1 MDNLK
6 KVIKDAIKGNHIE
19 EVIKSIHEAV
29 GHGHSN
35 VTSKDEVQALLNEC
49 LYDAVCFGRYEIGK
63 ELVKNGAD
71 VNYEDPLK
79 QSVLLRI
86 VFSRRSKEVDDIL
99 EFLLENG
106 SDINHRSI
114 NGQSDFMSLLASEH
128 LSYHQLVRFV
138 DSVKD
143 IDEVD
148 LRTGGGYLHL
158 VSRRPGDEGK
168 VVMMQKLLQK
178 GLEVNGRDNNDDTPL
193 HLMATIA
200 DCASM
205 RFLVENG
212 ADFLAKN
219 RLGETVLHSLVSSNE
234 FDGFQE
240 SLAFLIEMGMDI
252 NGTDFSGKTSIHH
265 ALLSKDTNEAALKE
279 LLKAGIKVNVKDA
292 NGRNEVYVAVEAVD
306 ASYCPADLDRRAA
319 VIKLLAEVGVEVSE
333 GDMYGITPL
342 HLATMK
348 SDLEILVTLLDAGAD
363 IMKRSNSGATAL
375 HWSCRT
381 YNMAHVMIH
390 SYFNEGQDI
399 NVVDD
404 YGSTALHWAVWFR
417 QLPVAQ
423 SLLQVGCDYSIHDN
437 SGNTPVDLAK
447 KVFFDQFLDLVEDE
461 KYKDLEG
468 LTLQE
473 PVLKCNDSDPFHA
486 CPLLRYVRKEEG
498 KLDMEPYIE
507 HLDRHKA
514 SLARCFDA
522 SVDIKHMGLFYNIEE
537 NIFVPKTI
545 ETLMPLLKK
554 RVGELNPLFNCELRL
569 AGSVFEGTKVNLPD
583 EFDYLWV
590 LTEFCEAF
598 LPVESPSFPESF
610 VKLKFKKD
618 ADAPRFTRYLTTQNF
633 LDSSLF
639 IRDFN
644 RTVNEALMDILKHD
658 MQFSNLMCLQLLN
671 EIFCTISSLG
681 FQYFGREA
689 KYFRISVDVVPT
701 IWFPEWTPRDLKTMD
716 VSQFTSRVEKSPG
729 FYVIIKTPD
738 RCHVKDFTL
747 FFRVSYAYLEQCIM
761 RAVPESVKMGYIVL
775 KILSESGYLPKVV
788 DHDNQRSVK
797 KYVTSYHLKTCFLHE
812 LELWKRD
819 AENTTEIIESEDKR
833 KLALVWAKRVV
844 NHCEKSIQGK
854 FLATIFEP
862 KRNLLGLVGFED
874 VMQDGDVFVD
884 LVNLLQYMLDLLDHD
899 EPIRTQN
906 P

>member
-6 KVIKDAIKGNHIE
+6 KVIKDAIQGNHIE

-35 VTSKDEVQALLNEC
+35 VTSKDEVQTLLNEC

-79 QSVLLRI
+79 QSVLLRAI
-86 VFSRRSKEVDDIL
+86 FSRRSEEVDDIL

-158 VSRRPGDEGK
+158 ISRRPGDQGK
-168 VVMMQKLLQK
+168 VMMMQKLLQK
-178 GLEVNGRDNNDDTPL
+178 GLEVNGRENNDDTPL

-205 RFLVENG
+205 RFLIEND

-234 FDGFQE
+234 FDGFQQ

-252 NGTDFSGKTSIHH
+252 DGTDLSGKTSIHH
-265 ALLSKDTNEAALKE
+265 ALLSKDTNEAALGE
-279 LLKAGIKVNVKDA
+279 LLKAGIKVNVKDT

-319 VIKLLAEVGVEVSE
+319 VIKLLAEVGVDVSA
-333 GDMYGITPL
+333 GDMNGITPL

-375 HWSCRT
+375 HWSCKT

-404 YGSTALHWAVWFR
+404 HGSTALHWAVWFR
-417 QLPVAQ
+417 QLPVSQ

-486 CPLLRYVRKEEG
+486 CPLLRYVRKEKG
-498 KLDMEPYIE
+498 KLDMEPYVE

-514 SLARCFDA
+514 SLVRCFDA
-522 SVDIKHMGLFYNIEE
+522 SVDIKQMGLFYNIEE

-545 ETLMPLLKK
+545 ETLMALLKK

-618 ADAPRFTRYLTTQNF
+618 ADTPRFRRYLTKHNF

-671 EIFCTISSLG
+671 EIFCTISNLG

-716 VSQFTSRVEKSPG
+716 AFSSREEKSPG

-747 FFRVSYAYLEQCIM
+747 FFRVSYAYLEQYIM
-761 RAVPESVKMGYIVL
+761 RAVPEFVKMGYIVL

-788 DHDNQRSVK
+788 DHDNQRRVK

-844 NHCEKSIQGK
+844 NHYEKSIQGK

-862 KRNLLGLVGFED
+862 KINLLGLVGFED

-884 LVNLLQYMLDLLDHD
+884 LVKLLQYMLDLLDHD
-899 EPIRTQN
+899 EPSRAQN

>member
-6 KVIKDAIKGNHIE
+6 KLIKDAIEANHIE
-19 EVIKSIHEAV
+19 EVIKSIHEAI
-29 GHGHSN
+29 GHGQSN
-35 VTSKDEVQALLNEC
+35 FTSKDEVQALLNEC
-49 LYDAVCFGRYEIGK
+49 LYYAVRFGRYEIVK

-71 VNYEDPLK
+71 ANYEDPLK
-79 QSVLLRI
+79 QSVLLRT
-86 VFSRRSKEVDDIL
+86 VFSRRSEEVDNIL
-99 EFLLENG
+99 IFLLENG

-114 NGQSDFMSLLASEH
+114 NGQSDFMSLVASEH
-128 LSYHQLVRFV
+128 LSYHQLVRFM

-143 IDEVD
+143 INEVD

-158 VSRRPGDEGK
+158 VSRRPDDESK
-168 VVMMQKLLQK
+168 AVMIKKLLEK

-252 NGTDFSGKTSIHH
+252 NGTDSSGKTSIHH
-265 ALLSKDTNEAALKE
+265 ALLSKDTNEAAIRE
-279 LLKAGIKVNVKDA
+279 LLKVGIKVNAKDA

-306 ASYCPADLDRRAA
+306 VSYCPSDLDRRAA
-319 VIKLLAEVGVEVSE
+319 VIKLLAEVGVDVSE

-363 IMKRSNSGATAL
+363 IMKRSNCGATAL

-417 QLPVAQ
+417 QLPVSQ
-423 SLLQVGCDYSIHDN
+423 SLLQVGCDYLIHDN
-437 SGNTPVDLAK
+437 AGNTPVDLAK
-447 KVFFDQFLDLVEDE
+447 KVFFDPFLDLVEDE
-461 KYKDLEG
+461 KYKDLDG

-473 PVLKCNDSDPFHA
+473 PILKCNDSDPFHA
-486 CPLLRYVRKEEG
+486 CPLLRYARKEEG

-522 SVDIKHMGLFYNIEE
+522 SVDTKHMGLFYNIEE
-537 NIFVPKTI
+537 NISVPKTI
-545 ETLMPLLKK
+545 ETLMTSVKK
-554 RVGELNPLFNCELRL
+554 RVGELNPLFNGELRL

-598 LPVESPSFPESF
+598 FPVESPTFPESF
-610 VKLKFKKD
+610 VKLKLKKD
-618 ADAPRFTRYLTTQNF
+618 ADAPRFRRYLTKQNF

-644 RTVNEALMDILKHD
+644 RKVNEAIMDILKHES
-658 MQFSNLMCLQLLN
+658 QFSNLMCLQQLN
-671 EIFCTISSLG
+671 EIFCTISSLA
-681 FQYFGREA
+681 FQYLGREG

-701 IWFPEWTPRDLKTMD
+701 IWFSGWTPRDLKTMD
-716 VSQFTSRVEKSPG
+716 AFSSRVEKSPG

-761 RAVPESVKMGYIVL
+761 RAVPEFIKMGYIVL
-775 KILSESGYLPKVV
+775 KILAESGYLPKVV
-788 DHDNQRSVK
+788 DHDNQRRVK

-819 AENTTEIIESEDKR
+819 VENTTEIMESEDKR

-844 NHCEKSIQGK
+844 NHYEKSIQGK
-854 FLATIFEP
+854 FLATLFEP

-874 VMQDGDVFVD
+874 VIQDGDIFVD
-884 LVNLLQYMLDLLDHD
+884 LVNLLQYMLGLLDHD
-899 EPIRTQN
+899 EPIRAQDL
-906 P
+906 